1 MGTAVSPV
9 GCHHAAP
16 AAPGTESLPID
27 VATIQTTIEDVLTL
41 RSRPPATSTC
51 ARWHGLLTGHLNLLL
66 PALLDH
72 AQEHAGTDY
81 ARLAAFGAEFVRAR
95 MDGPVPADRSAA
107 YGVCR
112 DLARQCRTVLGLVT
126 DAPET
131 GR

>member
-1 MGTAVSPV
+1 MSSV
-9 GCHHAAP
+9 GCHRVAP
-16 AAPGTESLPID
+16 AGPDTASLPID

-41 RSRPPATSTC
+41 RSRPPAASTC
-51 ARWHGLLTGHLNLLL
+51 ARWHGLLTGHLALLL

-81 ARLAAFGAEFVRAR
+81 ARIAVFGAEFVRAR
-95 MDGPVPADRSAA
+95 MDGPLPTDRGAA

-126 DAPET
+126 DAPGT